1 MVKEPFGF
9 EEAYKVEVKNID
21 AKQLQAMFIAG
32 ATALDEKKQM
42 VNEMNV
48 FPVPDGDTGT
58 NMSLTIMSAAK
69 EVEAIETVNYTSVVK
84 AAANG
89 SLRGA
94 RGNSGVILSQLVRGF
109 SRSIIEADEN
119 GEVIDTVVLANAF
132 QKGVDTAYKAV
143 MKPKEGTILTVARE
157 IATKALEVSLETSD
171 IKVFIESVLQ
181 HGYDTLNK
189 TPDMLPVLKEAGV
202 VDAGG
207 QGLLCILEG
216 AARVIIDNL
225 QVEIKKPSVK
235 RNEEAFAALKHFNTE
250 DITFG
255 YCTEFIASRH
265 SEADFNED
273 TFKAYLESIGDSIVV
288 VSDEEYVKVHV
299 HTDNPGLALQKALEL
314 GALHNIKIENMRE
327 QHSSIFTETADEDEK
342 SNEPRQDLGI
352 VSIAA
357 GSGIA
362 EIMTSLGA
370 TKVIEGGQ
378 TMNPS
383 TEDILEAIKAC
394 HAEKVIV
401 LPNNK
406 NIILAAD
413 QAASIE
419 EDAKVYVLPTTTM
432 PQGIAAM
439 IAKDCGSSEDME
451 ALLDEMKAAVSTVQ
465 TAQITIAVRDT
476 TLEGENIIEG
486 EYLGMLEGRI
496 VVHNKD
502 LKETFNELLKK
513 MKEDAEVI
521 TIYYGEGITEEVAKG
536 YKEDAEAI
544 FEEADIELYD
554 GKQPVYYF
562 MISAE

>member
-1 MVKEPFGF
+1 M
-9 EEAYKVEVKNID
+9 EVKSID
-21 AKQLQAMFIAG
+21 VKQLQAMFIAG
-32 ATALDEKKQM
+32 ATALDEKKEM

-69 EVEAIETVNYTSVVK
+69 EVEAIEKVSYTSIVK

-109 SRSIIEADEN
+109 SKGIIEADEN
-119 GEVIDTVVLANAF
+119 GDAIDTVVLANAF

-157 IATKALEVSLETSD
+157 IATKALEASLETTD
-171 IKVFIESVLQ
+171 INVFIESVLK
-181 HGYDTLNK
+181 HGYETLHK

-216 AARVIIDNL
+216 AARVIIENL
-225 QVEIKKPSVK
+225 QIEIKKPDVK
-235 RNEEAFAALKHFNTE
+235 RNEEAFAALKNFNTE

-255 YCTEFIASRH
+255 YCTEFIASRDH
-265 SEADFNED
+265 DENFDESE
-273 TFKAYLESIGDSIVV
+273 FKAYLESIGDSIVV
-288 VSDEEYVKVHV
+288 VADEDYVKVHV
-299 HTDNPGLALQKALEL
+299 HTDNPGLALQKALEI
-314 GALHNIKIENMRE
+314 GALHNMKIENMRE
-327 QHSSIFTETADEDEK
+327 QHSSIFTGSQKEEAQAEQ
-342 SNEPRQDLGI
+342 PRIPLGV

-357 GSGIA
+357 GTGIA

-406 NIILAAD
+406 NIILAAE

-419 EDAKVYVLPTTTM
+419 EETKVYVLPTTTM

-439 IAKDCGSSEDME
+439 IAQDNGSPEDMDG
-451 ALLDEMKAAVSTVQ
+451 LLEEMKEAVSGVQ

-496 VVHNKD
+496 VVHHKD
-502 LKETFNELLKK
+502 LKYTYNELLKK
-513 MKEDAEVI
+513 MKQDAEVI
-521 TIYYGEGITEEVAKG
+521 TVYYGEGITEEVAES
-536 YKEDAEAI
+536 YKEDAESI
-544 FEEADIELYD
+544 FEDADVELYD

>member
-1 MVKEPFGF
+1 M
-9 EEAYKVEVKNID
+9 EVKNID
-21 AKQLQAMFIAG
+21 AKQLQAMIVAG

-69 EVEAIETVNYTSVVK
+69 EVEALETVSYTSVVK

-109 SRSIIEADEN
+109 SKGIIEADEK
-119 GEVIDTVVLANAF
+119 GEVVDTVVLANAC

-157 IATKALEVSLETSD
+157 IATKALELSLETAD
-171 IKVFIESVLQ
+171 IKEFMQGVLE
-181 HGYDTLNK
+181 HGYETLNK
-189 TPDMLPVLKEAGV
+189 TPEMLPVLKEAGV

-216 AARVIIDNL
+216 AARVIIENL
-225 QVEIKKPSVK
+225 EIEIKKPSVK
-235 RNEEAFAALKHFNTE
+235 RNEDAFAALKNFNTE

-255 YCTEFIASRH
+255 YCTEFIAGRS
-265 SEADFNED
+265 NEKAFD
-273 TFKAYLESIGDSIVV
+273 EQAFKAYLESIGDSIVV
-288 VSDEEYVKVHV
+288 VADEEYVKVHV
-299 HTDNPGLALQKALEL
+299 HTDNPGLALQKALEV

-327 QHSSIFTETADEDEK
+327 QHSSIFTETAPAEN
-342 SNEPRQDLGI
+342 SEPKQALGI

-362 EIMTSLGA
+362 EIMTSIGC

-383 TEDILEAIKAC
+383 TEDILEAVKAC
-394 HAEKVIV
+394 HAEQVIV

-406 NIILAAD
+406 NIILAAE
-413 QAASIE
+413 QAAEIV
-419 EDAKVYVLPTTTM
+419 EDTKVYVLPTTTM

-439 IAKDCGSSEDME
+439 IAQDGASSDDME
-451 ALLDEMKAAVSTVQ
+451 QLLAEMKEAVSAVQ

-476 TLEGENIIEG
+476 TLDGENIIEG

-496 VVHNKD
+496 VVHHKD
-502 LKETFNELLKK
+502 LKTTYTELLKK
-513 MKEDAEVI
+513 MNQDAEVI
-521 TIYYGEGITEEVAKG
+521 TVYYGEGITEEVAAE
-536 YKEDAEAI
+536 YKTLAGEVFED
-544 FEEADIELYD
+544 ADIELYD

>member
-1 MVKEPFGF
+1 M
-9 EEAYKVEVKNID
+9 EVKSID

-69 EVEAIETVNYTSVVK
+69 EVEAIEEVTYTSVVK

-109 SRSIIEADEN
+109 SKGIMEADEN
-119 GEVIDTVVLANAF
+119 GEVVDTVVLANAF
-132 QKGVDTAYKAV
+132 QKGVDTAYRAV

-157 IATKALEVSLETSD
+157 IATKALEMSLETSD
-171 IKVFIESVLQ
+171 IKLFIENVLQ
-181 HGYDTLNK
+181 HGYEILNK

-216 AARVIIDNL
+216 GARVIIDNL
-225 QVEIKKPSVK
+225 KIEIKKPSVK
-235 RNEEAFAALKHFNTE
+235 RNEEAFAALKNFNTE

-255 YCTEFIASRH
+255 YCTEFIASRNK
-265 SEADFNED
+265 EAVFNEEE
-273 TFKAYLESIGDSIVV
+273 FKAYLESIGDSIVV
-288 VSDEEYVKVHV
+288 VADEEYVKVHV
-299 HTDNPGLALQKALEL
+299 HTDNPGLALQKAIEV

-327 QHSSIFTETADEDEK
+327 QHSSIFTELEEK
-342 SNEPRQDLGI
+342 VEEPRQPLGI

-383 TEDILEAIKAC
+383 TEDILEAIEAC

-406 NIILAAD
+406 NIILAAE
-413 QAASIE
+413 QAAAIE
-419 EDAKVYVLPTTTM
+419 ENTKVYVLPTTTM

-439 IAKDCGSSEDME
+439 IAGDGASSEDMD
-451 ALLDEMKAAVSTVQ
+451 ALLEDMKEAVSGVQ

-486 EYLGMLEGRI
+486 EYLGMLEGHI
-496 VVHNKD
+496 VVHHKD
-502 LKETFNELLKK
+502 LKHTFNELLKK
-513 MKEDAEVI
+513 MK
-521 TIYYGEGITEEVAKG
+521 
-536 YKEDAEAI
+536 
-544 FEEADIELYD
+544 
-554 GKQPVYYF
+554 
-562 MISAE
+562 

>member
-1 MVKEPFGF
+1 M
-9 EEAYKVEVKNID
+9 EVKNID

-69 EVEAIETVNYTSVVK
+69 EVEAVETVNYTLVVK

-109 SRSIIEADEN
+109 SKGIMEAEEN
-119 GEVIDTVVLANAF
+119 GDVVDTVVLANAF

-157 IATKALEVSLETSD
+157 IAIKALEMSLETSD
-171 IKVFIESVLQ
+171 IKLFIQNVLQ
-181 HGYDTLNK
+181 HGYETLNK

-216 AARVIIDNL
+216 AARVVIENL
-225 QVEIKKPSVK
+225 QIEIKKPSVK
-235 RNEEAFAALKHFNTE
+235 RNEEAFAALKNFNTE

-255 YCTEFIASRH
+255 YCTEFIASRC
-265 SEADFNED
+265 SEAHFDED
-273 TFKAYLESIGDSIVV
+273 TFKSYLESIGDSIVV

-299 HTDNPGLALQKALEL
+299 HTDNPGLALQKALEV

-327 QHSSIFTETADEDEK
+327 QHSSIFTETDEK
-342 SNEPRQDLGI
+342 TEEPRQELGI

-370 TKVIEGGQ
+370 TEVIEGGQ

-383 TEDILEAIKAC
+383 TEDILKAIKAC

-413 QAASIE
+413 QAAAIE

-439 IAKDCGSSEDME
+439 IAKDCGASDDME
-451 ALLDEMKAAVSTVQ
+451 ALLDGMKEAVGTVQ

-521 TIYYGEGITEEVAKG
+521 TIYYGEGITEEVAEG

-544 FEEADIELYD
+544 FEDADIELYD

>member
-1 MVKEPFGF
+1 M
-9 EEAYKVEVKNID
+9 EVKNID

-32 ATALDEKKQM
+32 AAALDEKKQM

-69 EVEAIETVNYTSVVK
+69 EVEAVETVNYTSVVK

-109 SRSIIEADEN
+109 SRGIIEAEDK
-119 GEVIDTVVLANAF
+119 GEVVDTVVLANAF

-157 IATKALEVSLETSD
+157 IAIKALEMSLETAD
-171 IKVFIESVLQ
+171 IKVFIQNVLQ
-181 HGYDTLNK
+181 HGYETLNK

-216 AARVIIDNL
+216 AARVVIENL
-225 QVEIKKPSVK
+225 QIEIKKPAVK
-235 RNEEAFAALKHFNTE
+235 RNEEAFAALKNFNTE

-265 SEADFNED
+265 SEAEFDEN

-288 VSDEEYVKVHV
+288 VADEEYVKVHV
-299 HTDNPGLALQKALEL
+299 HTDNPGLALQKALEV

-327 QHSSIFTETADEDEK
+327 QHSSIFTEGEEKADEPKKE
-342 SNEPRQDLGI
+342 LAI

-370 TKVIEGGQ
+370 TEVIEGGQ

-413 QAASIE
+413 QAAKIE
-419 EDAKVYVLPTTTM
+419 ENTQVYVLPTTTM

-439 IAKDCGSSEDME
+439 IAQDSGSPEDME
-451 ALLDEMKAAVSTVQ
+451 ALLDEMKEAVSAVQ

-521 TIYYGEGITEEVAKG
+521 TIYYGEGITEEVAES
-536 YKEDAEAI
+536 YKQDAEAI
-544 FEEADIELYD
+544 FEDADVELYD

>member
-1 MVKEPFGF
+1 M
-9 EEAYKVEVKNID
+9 EVKNID

-69 EVEAIETVNYTSVVK
+69 EVEAIETVSYTSVVK

-109 SRSIIEADEN
+109 SRGVMEADEN
-119 GEVIDTVVLANAF
+119 GEMIDTVVLANAF

-171 IKVFIESVLQ
+171 INVFIENVLQ

-216 AARVIIDNL
+216 AARVIIENL
-225 QVEIKKPSVK
+225 QIEIKKPSVK
-235 RNEEAFAALKHFNTE
+235 RNEEAFAALKNFNTE

-255 YCTEFIASRH
+255 YCTEFIASKDH
-265 SEADFNED
+265 AENFNEE

-299 HTDNPGLALQKALEL
+299 HTDNPGLALQKALEI
-314 GALHNIKIENMRE
+314 GALHNMKIENMRE
-327 QHSSIFTETADEDEK
+327 QHSSIFTEGEEEK
-342 SNEPRQDLGI
+342 PAEPKAELGV

-370 TKVIEGGQ
+370 TQVIEGGQ

-406 NIILAAD
+406 NIILAAE
-413 QAASIE
+413 QAAQIE
-419 EDAKVYVLPTTTM
+419 EETKVYVLPTTTM

-439 IAKDCGSSEDME
+439 IAQDNGSPEDMDG
-451 ALLDEMKAAVSTVQ
+451 LMDEMKEAVSGVQ

-476 TLEGENIIEG
+476 TLEGENIVEG

-513 MKEDAEVI
+513 MKEDAEIV
-521 TIYYGEGITEEVAKG
+521 TIYYGEGITEDVAEA
-536 YKEDAEAI
+536 YREDAESI
-544 FEEADIELYD
+544 FADADIELYD

>member
-1 MVKEPFGF
+1 M
-9 EEAYKVEVKNID
+9 EVKSID

-69 EVEAIETVNYTSVVK
+69 EVEAIEEVTYTSVVK

-109 SRSIIEADEN
+109 SKGIMEADEN
-119 GEVIDTVVLANAF
+119 GEVVDTVVLANAF
-132 QKGVDTAYKAV
+132 QKGVDTAYRAV

-157 IATKALEVSLETSD
+157 IATKALEMSLETSD
-171 IKVFIESVLQ
+171 IKVFIENVLQ
-181 HGYDTLNK
+181 HGYETLNK

-216 AARVIIDNL
+216 GARVIIDNL
-225 QVEIKKPSVK
+225 KIEIKKPSVK
-235 RNEEAFAALKHFNTE
+235 RNEEAFAALKNFNTE

-255 YCTEFIASRH
+255 YCTEFIASRNK
-265 SEADFNED
+265 EAVFNEEE
-273 TFKAYLESIGDSIVV
+273 FKAYLESIGDSIVV
-288 VSDEEYVKVHV
+288 VADEEYVKVHV
-299 HTDNPGLALQKALEL
+299 HTDNPGLALQKAIEV

-327 QHSSIFTETADEDEK
+327 QHSSIFTELEEK
-342 SNEPRQDLGI
+342 VEEPRQPLGI

-362 EIMTSLGA
+362 GIMTSLGA
-370 TKVIEGGQ
+370 TRVIEGGQ

-383 TEDILEAIKAC
+383 TEDILEAIEAC

-406 NIILAAD
+406 NIILAAE
-413 QAASIE
+413 QAAAIE
-419 EDAKVYVLPTTTM
+419 ENTKVYVLPTTTM

-439 IAKDCGSSEDME
+439 IAGDGASSEDMD
-451 ALLDEMKAAVSTVQ
+451 ALLEGMKEAVSGVQ

-486 EYLGMLEGRI
+486 EYLGMLEGHI
-496 VVHNKD
+496 VVHHKD
-502 LKETFNELLKK
+502 LKHTFNELLKK

-521 TIYYGEGITEEVAKG
+521 TVYYGEGITEEVANS

-544 FEEADIELYD
+544 FEDADVELYA
-554 GKQPVYYF
+554 GEQPVYYF
-562 MISAE
+562 MISSE

>member
-1 MVKEPFGF
+1 MWF
-9 EEAYKVEVKNID
+9 EEAYKVEVRTID
-21 AKQLQAMFIAG
+21 AAQLQAMFIAG
-32 ATALDEKKQM
+32 AQLLDDKKQM

-58 NMSLTIMSAAK
+58 NMSLTILAAAK
-69 EVEAIETVNYTSVVK
+69 EVEAIQKVDYSSVAK
-84 AAANG
+84 AAATG

-94 RGNSGVILSQLVRGF
+94 RGNSGVILSQLIRGF
-109 SRSIIEADEN
+109 AKSITESTEAGQE
-119 GEVIDTVVLANAF
+119 IDTVIFANAF
-132 QKGVDTAYKAV
+132 QRGVDTAYKAV

-157 IATKALEVSLETSD
+157 IAIKGLELSLETAD
-171 IKVFIESVLQ
+171 MNVFIEGVLA
-181 HGYDTLNK
+181 HGYETLNK

-216 AARVIIDNL
+216 AARVIIENL
-225 QVEIKKPSVK
+225 EIEIKKPAVVP
-235 RNEEAFAALKHFNTE
+235 NESAFAALKNFNTE

-255 YCTEFIASRH
+255 YCTEFIATKLPNVNYDE
-265 SEADFNED
+265 SELKD
-273 TFKAYLESIGDSIVV
+273 YLESIGDSIVV

-299 HTDNPGLALQKALEL
+299 HTDNPGLALQKAIEI

-327 QHSSIFTETADEDEK
+327 QHSSIFTEGEAVSSAPKKE
-342 SNEPRQDLGI
+342 LAF

-362 EIMTSLGA
+362 EIMTSLGVDQ
-370 TKVIEGGQ
+370 VIEGGQ

-383 TEDILEAIKAC
+383 TEDILKAVKAC
-394 HAEKVIV
+394 HAEKVVV

-406 NIILAAD
+406 NIILAAE
-413 QAASIE
+413 QAAAIE
-419 EDAKVYVLPTTTM
+419 EETSVYVLPTTTM
-432 PQGIAAM
+432 PQGISAM
-439 IAKDCGSSEDME
+439 IAKDGYEGDME
-451 ALLDEMKAAVSTVQ
+451 ALMEDMKEAIASVQ

-476 TLEGENIIEG
+476 TLEGENIVEG

-496 VVHNKD
+496 VVHHKD
-502 LKETFNELLKK
+502 LKHTFNELLKK

-521 TIYYGEGITEEVAKG
+521 TVYYGEEITEEVAKG
-536 YKEDAEAI
+536 YQKDAEAI
-544 FEEADIELYD
+544 FEDADVELYH
-554 GKQPVYYF
+554 GNQPVYYF

>member
-1 MVKEPFGF
+1 M
-9 EEAYKVEVKNID
+9 EVKNID
-21 AKQLQAMFIAG
+21 AKQLQAMFVAG
-32 ATALDEKKQM
+32 AAALDEKKQM

-69 EVEAIETVNYTSVVK
+69 EVEAVQTVSYTSVVK

-109 SRSIIEADEN
+109 SKGIIEADEN
-119 GEVIDTVVLANAF
+119 GEAIDTVILANAF

-157 IATKALEVSLETSD
+157 IAIKALEMSLETSD
-171 IKVFIESVLQ
+171 INVFIESVLK
-181 HGYDTLNK
+181 HGYEILHK

-216 AARVIIDNL
+216 AARIIIENL
-225 QVEIKKPSVK
+225 QIEIKKPSVT
-235 RNEEAFAALKHFNTE
+235 RNDEAFAALKNFNTE

-255 YCTEFIASRH
+255 YCTEFIASRDH
-265 SEADFNED
+265 DENFDESE
-273 TFKAYLESIGDSIVV
+273 FKAYLESIGDSIVV
-288 VSDEEYVKVHV
+288 VADEEYVKVHV
-299 HTDNPGLALQKALEL
+299 HTDNPGLALQKALEI
-314 GALHNIKIENMRE
+314 GALHNMKIENMRE
-327 QHSSIFTETADEDEK
+327 QHSSIFTGEEKKEVKVDEPK
-342 SNEPRQDLGI
+342 AALGV

-370 TKVIEGGQ
+370 TQVIEGGQ

-406 NIILAAD
+406 NIILAAE
-413 QAASIE
+413 QAAAIE
-419 EDAKVYVLPTTTM
+419 EETKVYVLPTTTM

-439 IAKDCGSSEDME
+439 IAQDNGSPDDME
-451 ALLDEMKAAVSTVQ
+451 GLLDEMKEAVSGVQ

-496 VVHNKD
+496 VVHHKD
-502 LKETFNELLKK
+502 LKQTYNELLKK
-513 MKEDAEVI
+513 MNQEAEVV
-521 TIYYGEGITEEVAKG
+521 TVYYGEGITEEVAES
-536 YKEDAEAI
+536 YREDAESI
-544 FEEADIELYD
+544 FKDADIELYD

>member
-1 MVKEPFGF
+1 M
-9 EEAYKVEVKNID
+9 EVKNID

-32 ATALDEKKQM
+32 AAALDEKKQM

-69 EVEAIETVNYTSVVK
+69 EVEAVETVNYTSVVK

-109 SRSIIEADEN
+109 SRGIIEAEDK
-119 GEVIDTVVLANAF
+119 GEVVDTVVLANAF

-157 IATKALEVSLETSD
+157 IAIKALEMSLETAD
-171 IKVFIESVLQ
+171 IKVFIQNVLQ
-181 HGYDTLNK
+181 HGYETLNK

-216 AARVIIDNL
+216 AARVVIENL
-225 QVEIKKPSVK
+225 QIEIKKPAVK
-235 RNEEAFAALKHFNTE
+235 RNEEAFAALKNFNTE

-265 SEADFNED
+265 SEAEFDEN

-288 VSDEEYVKVHV
+288 VADEEYVKVHV
-299 HTDNPGLALQKALEL
+299 HTDNPGLALQKALEV

-327 QHSSIFTETADEDEK
+327 QHSSIFTEGEEKADEPKKEMA
-342 SNEPRQDLGI
+342 I

-370 TKVIEGGQ
+370 TEVIEGGQ

-413 QAASIE
+413 QAAKIE
-419 EDAKVYVLPTTTM
+419 ENTKVYVLPTTTM

-439 IAKDCGSSEDME
+439 IAQDSGSPEDME
-451 ALLDEMKAAVSTVQ
+451 ALLDEMKEAVSAVQ

-521 TIYYGEGITEEVAKG
+521 TIYYGEGITEEVAEG
-536 YKEDAEAI
+536 YKQDAEAI
-544 FEEADIELYD
+544 FEDADVELYD

>member
-1 MVKEPFGF
+1 M
-9 EEAYKVEVKNID
+9 EVKSID

-69 EVEAIETVNYTSVVK
+69 EVEAIEEVTYTSVVK

-109 SRSIIEADEN
+109 AKGIIEADEN
-119 GEVIDTVVLANAF
+119 GEVVDTVVLANAF
-132 QKGVDTAYKAV
+132 QKGVDTAYRAV

-157 IATKALEVSLETSD
+157 IATKALEISLETSD
-171 IKVFIESVLQ
+171 IKVFIENVLQ
-181 HGYDTLNK
+181 HGYEILNK

-216 AARVIIDNL
+216 GARVIIDNL
-225 QVEIKKPSVK
+225 KIEIKKPSVK
-235 RNEEAFAALKHFNTE
+235 RNEEAFAALKNFNTE

-255 YCTEFIASRH
+255 YCTEFIASRNK
-265 SEADFNED
+265 EAVFNEEE
-273 TFKAYLESIGDSIVV
+273 FKAYLENIGDSIVV
-288 VSDEEYVKVHV
+288 VADEEYVKVHV
-299 HTDNPGLALQKALEL
+299 HTDNPGLALQKAIEV

-327 QHSSIFTETADEDEK
+327 QHSSIFTKLEEEVEVPKQPLA
-342 SNEPRQDLGI
+342 I

-357 GSGIA
+357 GSGMA

-383 TEDILEAIKAC
+383 TEDILEAIEAC

-406 NIILAAD
+406 NIILAAE
-413 QAASIE
+413 QAAAIE
-419 EDAKVYVLPTTTM
+419 ENTKVYVLPTTTM

-439 IAKDCGSSEDME
+439 IAGDGASSEDMDT
-451 ALLDEMKAAVSTVQ
+451 LLEDMKEAVSGVQ

-476 TLEGENIIEG
+476 TLEGENIVEG
-486 EYLGMLEGRI
+486 EYLGMLEGHI
-496 VVHNKD
+496 VVHHKD
-502 LKETFNELLKK
+502 LKHTFNELLKK
-513 MKEDAEVI
+513 MKENAEVI
-521 TIYYGEGITEEVAKG
+521 TVYYGEGITEEVANG

-544 FEEADIELYD
+544 FEDADVELYA
-554 GKQPVYYF
+554 GEQPVYYF

>member
-1 MVKEPFGF
+1 M
-9 EEAYKVEVKNID
+9 EVKSID

-69 EVEAIETVNYTSVVK
+69 EVEAIEEVTYTSVVK

-109 SRSIIEADEN
+109 SKGIMEADEN
-119 GEVIDTVVLANAF
+119 GEVVDTVVLANAF
-132 QKGVDTAYKAV
+132 QKGVDTAYRAV

-157 IATKALEVSLETSD
+157 IATKALEMSLETSD
-171 IKVFIESVLQ
+171 IKVFIENVLQ
-181 HGYDTLNK
+181 HGYEILNK

-216 AARVIIDNL
+216 GARVIIDNL
-225 QVEIKKPSVK
+225 KIEIKKPSVK
-235 RNEEAFAALKHFNTE
+235 RNEEAFAALKNFNTE

-255 YCTEFIASRH
+255 YCTEFIASRNK
-265 SEADFNED
+265 EAVFNEEE
-273 TFKAYLESIGDSIVV
+273 FKAYLESIGDSIVV
-288 VSDEEYVKVHV
+288 VADEEYVKVHV
-299 HTDNPGLALQKALEL
+299 HTDNPGLALQKAIEV

-327 QHSSIFTETADEDEK
+327 QHSSIFTELEEK
-342 SNEPRQDLGI
+342 VEEPRQPLGI

-383 TEDILEAIKAC
+383 TEDILEAIEAC

-406 NIILAAD
+406 NIILAAE
-413 QAASIE
+413 QAAAIE
-419 EDAKVYVLPTTTM
+419 ENTKVYVLPTTTM

-439 IAKDCGSSEDME
+439 IAGDGASSEDMD
-451 ALLDEMKAAVSTVQ
+451 ALLEDMKEAVSGVQ

-486 EYLGMLEGRI
+486 EYLGMLEGHI
-496 VVHNKD
+496 VVHHKD
-502 LKETFNELLKK
+502 LKHTFNELLKK

-521 TIYYGEGITEEVAKG
+521 TVYYGEGITEEVANS

-544 FEEADIELYD
+544 FEDADVELYA
-554 GKQPVYYF
+554 GEQPVYYF

>member
-1 MVKEPFGF
+1 M
-9 EEAYKVEVKNID
+9 EVKSID

-69 EVEAIETVNYTSVVK
+69 EVEAIEEVTYTSVVK

-109 SRSIIEADEN
+109 SKGIMEADEN
-119 GEVIDTVVLANAF
+119 GEVVDTVVLANAF
-132 QKGVDTAYKAV
+132 QKGVDTAYRAV

-157 IATKALEVSLETSD
+157 IATKALEMSLETSD
-171 IKVFIESVLQ
+171 IKVFIENVLQ
-181 HGYDTLNK
+181 HGYEILNK

-216 AARVIIDNL
+216 GARVIIDNL
-225 QVEIKKPSVK
+225 KIEIKKPSVK
-235 RNEEAFAALKHFNTE
+235 RNEEAFAALKNFNTE

-255 YCTEFIASRH
+255 YCTEFIASRNK
-265 SEADFNED
+265 EAVFNEEE
-273 TFKAYLESIGDSIVV
+273 FKAYLESIGDSIVV
-288 VSDEEYVKVHV
+288 VADEEYVKVHV
-299 HTDNPGLALQKALEL
+299 HTDNPGLALQKAIEV

-327 QHSSIFTETADEDEK
+327 QHSSIFTELEEK
-342 SNEPRQDLGI
+342 VEEPRQPLGI

-383 TEDILEAIKAC
+383 TEDILEAIEAC

-406 NIILAAD
+406 NIILAAE
-413 QAASIE
+413 QAAAIE
-419 EDAKVYVLPTTTM
+419 ENTKVYVLPTTTM

-439 IAKDCGSSEDME
+439 IAGDGASSEDMD
-451 ALLDEMKAAVSTVQ
+451 ALLEDMKEAVSGVQ

-476 TLEGENIIEG
+476 TLEGENIVEG
-486 EYLGMLEGRI
+486 EYLGMLEGHI
-496 VVHNKD
+496 VVHHKD
-502 LKETFNELLKK
+502 LKHTFNELLKK

-521 TIYYGEGITEEVAKG
+521 TVYYGEGITEEVANS

-544 FEEADIELYD
+544 FEDADVELYA
-554 GKQPVYYF
+554 GEQPVYYF

>member
-1 MVKEPFGF
+1 MYKNLDGF
-9 EEAYKVEVKNID
+9 EEAYKVEVRKID
-21 AKQLQAMFIAG
+21 AAQLQAMFIAG
-32 ATALDEKKQM
+32 AQLLDEKKQM

-58 NMSLTIMSAAK
+58 NMSLTILAAAK
-69 EVEAIETVNYTSVVK
+69 EVEAATKVDYSSIAK
-84 AAANG
+84 AAATG

-94 RGNSGVILSQLVRGF
+94 RGNSGVILSQLIRGF
-109 SRSIIEADEN
+109 SKSITEATEN
-119 GEVIDTVVLANAF
+119 GEEIDTVVLANAF

-157 IATKALEVSLETSD
+157 IAIKALEMSLETAD
-171 IKVFIESVLQ
+171 MNVFIESVLQ
-181 HGYDTLNK
+181 HGYETLNK

-216 AARVIIDNL
+216 AARVIIENL
-225 QVEIKKPSVK
+225 QIEIKKPTVAP
-235 RNEEAFAALKHFNTE
+235 NEAAFAALKNFNTE

-255 YCTEFIASRH
+255 YCTEFIATKNQGSKYEEE
-265 SEADFNED
+265 S
-273 TFKAYLESIGDSIVV
+273 FKAYLESIGDSIVV

-299 HTDNPGLALQKALEL
+299 HTDNPGLALQKALEF
-314 GALHNIKIENMRE
+314 GALHNLKIENMRE
-327 QHSSIFTETADEDEK
+327 QHSSIF
-342 SNEPRQDLGI
+342 NEGEGASSEPKKDLGF

-362 EIMTSLGA
+362 EIMKSLGVDQ
-370 TKVIEGGQ
+370 VIEGGQ

-383 TEDILEAIKAC
+383 TEDILKAVKAC
-394 HAEKVIV
+394 HAEKVVV

-406 NIILAAD
+406 NIILAAE
-413 QAASIE
+413 QAAAIDE
-419 EDAKVYVLPTTTM
+419 ETKVFVLPTTTM

-439 IAKDCGSSEDME
+439 IAKDGHDGDVEELMEDMKE
-451 ALLDEMKAAVSTVQ
+451 AVSGVQ

-476 TLEGENIIEG
+476 TLEGENIIDG

-496 VVHNKD
+496 VVHHKD
-502 LKETFNELLKK
+502 LKVTFNELLKK

-521 TIYYGEGITEEVAKG
+521 TVYYGEEITEEVAKD
-536 YKEDAEAI
+536 YQKDAEAI
-544 FEEADIELYD
+544 FEDADVELYH
-554 GKQPVYYF
+554 GNQPVYYF

>member
-1 MVKEPFGF
+1 MVERPYGF
-9 EEAYKVEVKNID
+9 EEAYKVEIKNID
-21 AKQLQAMFIAG
+21 ASKLQAMFIAG
-32 ATALDEKKQM
+32 ANALDEKKQM

-109 SRSIIEADEN
+109 SRGIIEADEN
-119 GEVIDTVVLANAF
+119 GQMIDTVVLANAF

-157 IATKALEVSLETSD
+157 IATKALEMSLETSD
-171 IKVFIESVLQ
+171 INVFIENVLQ

-216 AARVIIDNL
+216 AARVIIENL
-225 QVEIKKPSVK
+225 EIEIKKPSVK
-235 RNEEAFAALKHFNTE
+235 RNEEAFAALKNFNTE

-255 YCTEFIASRH
+255 YCTEFIASRDH
-265 SEADFNED
+265 DENFNEE

-299 HTDNPGLALQKALEL
+299 HTDNPGLALQKAIEI

-327 QHSSIFTETADEDEK
+327 QHSSIFTEVEEK
-342 SNEPRQDLGI
+342 EEAPREALGI

-370 TKVIEGGQ
+370 TQVIEGGQ

-406 NIILAAD
+406 NIILAAE
-413 QAASIE
+413 QAADIE
-419 EDAKVYVLPTTTM
+419 ENTEVYVLPTTTM

-439 IAKDCGSSEDME
+439 IAQDNGSPEDME
-451 ALLDEMKAAVSTVQ
+451 GLMAEMKEAVAAVQ

-476 TLEGENIIEG
+476 TLEGENIVEG

-502 LKETFNELLKK
+502 LKQTFNELLGK

-521 TIYYGEGITEEVAKG
+521 TVYYGEGITEEVAEE
-536 YKEDAEAI
+536 YRLDAENI
-544 FEEADIELYD
+544 FKDADVELYE

>member
-1 MVKEPFGF
+1 M
-9 EEAYKVEVKNID
+9 EVKNID

-69 EVEAIETVNYTSVVK
+69 EVEAVQTVSYTSVVK

-109 SRSIIEADEN
+109 SKGIIEADEN
-119 GEVIDTVVLANAF
+119 GDAIDTVILANAF

-157 IATKALEVSLETSD
+157 IATKALEMSLETSD
-171 IKVFIESVLQ
+171 MNEFIEGVLK
-181 HGYDTLNK
+181 HGYETLHK

-216 AARVIIDNL
+216 AARVVIENL
-225 QVEIKKPSVK
+225 QIEIKKPSVT
-235 RNEEAFAALKHFNTE
+235 RNEEAFAALKNFNTE

-255 YCTEFIASRH
+255 YCTEFIASRDH
-265 SEADFNED
+265 DENFNENE
-273 TFKAYLESIGDSIVV
+273 FKAYLESIGDSIVV
-288 VSDEEYVKVHV
+288 VADEEYVKVHV
-299 HTDNPGLALQKALEL
+299 HTDNPGLALQKALEI
-314 GALHNIKIENMRE
+314 GALHNMKIENMRE
-327 QHSSIFTETADEDEK
+327 QHSSIFTGEEKKEAKVDEPK
-342 SNEPRQDLGI
+342 AALGV

-370 TKVIEGGQ
+370 TQVIEGGQ

-406 NIILAAD
+406 NIILAAE
-413 QAASIE
+413 QAAAIE
-419 EDAKVYVLPTTTM
+419 EETKVYVLPTTTM

-439 IAKDCGSSEDME
+439 IAQDNGSPDDME
-451 ALLDEMKAAVSTVQ
+451 GLLDEMKEAVSGVQ

-496 VVHNKD
+496 VVHHKD
-502 LKETFNELLKK
+502 LKQTYNELLKK
-513 MKEDAEVI
+513 MNQDAEVV
-521 TIYYGEGITEEVAKG
+521 TVYYGEGITEEIAES
-536 YKEDAEAI
+536 YREDAESI
-544 FEEADIELYD
+544 FKDADIELYD